1 LTRTFFTDY
10 DITNV
15 SQEKEDLKRAI
26 QESLEESRRH
36 LVSKGKL
43 QSSETSVPSKTEA
56 DSIRSV
62 QKTVEQVDL
71 LDLFS
76 EPAPTTQSQALV

>member
-1 LTRTFFTDY
+1 MFSRTFFTDNN
-10 DITNV
+10 ITDV
-15 SQEKEDLKRAI
+15 SQEREDLKRAI

-36 LVSKGKL
+36 LLSKGKL
-43 QSSETSVPSKTEA
+43 QDSETSVPSKTEA
-56 DSIRSV
+56 DSIKSV
-62 QKTVEQVDL
+62 QEPDL